1 MFGSFKKAAKKEPEK
16 KIHPE
21 LGELEDIGFWLG
33 RSECKMFGKL
43 FELKL
48 FLFVDEDIKTDIA
61 AQLESYRYYREN
73 MEEINR
79 LALKELS
86 DVYELDNETD
96 LEKGFQPT
104 TLILFPNGDCGLS
117 FRDMTEI
124 RGSSA
129 AQMVVEILPKIKFV
143 GSEDDYC

>member
-1 MFGSFKKAAKKEPEK
+1 MFGLFKRPAKKEPEK
-16 KIHPE
+16 MIHPE
-21 LGELEDIGFWLG
+21 LGELEDIGFWFG
-33 RSECKMFGKL
+33 HIECKMFGKM

-48 FLFVDEDIKTDIA
+48 YLFVDEDIKTDIA

-73 MEEINR
+73 MEELNS

-86 DVYELDNETD
+86 GKYELDNDMD
-96 LEKGFQPT
+96 LEKRFQPT

>member
-1 MFGSFKKAAKKEPEK
+1 MFGLFKKAEKKEPEK
-16 KIHPE
+16 MIHPE

-33 RSECKMFGKL
+33 RSECKMFERA
-43 FELKL
+43 FEIDLYL
-48 FLFVDEDIKTDIA
+48 YVDDDQKTDIT

-73 MEEINR
+73 MEEINS

-86 DVYELDNETD
+86 GYYKLDNDMD
-96 LEKGFQPT
+96 LEKRFRPT
-104 TLILFPNGDCGLS
+104 TLIIFPNGDVGLS

-124 RGSSA
+124 RGSSC
-129 AQMVVEILPKIKFV
+129 AQMVVELLPKVSFF